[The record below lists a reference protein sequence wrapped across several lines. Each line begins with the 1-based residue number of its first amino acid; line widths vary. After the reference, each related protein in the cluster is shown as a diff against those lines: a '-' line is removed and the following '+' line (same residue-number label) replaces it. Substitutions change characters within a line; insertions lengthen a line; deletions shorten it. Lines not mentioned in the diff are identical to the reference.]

1 MAKDMA
7 LLRFFRNGVI
17 LGSAEVEEGV
27 PILEIAEHA
36 GIEIPSGC
44 TSGNCGTCLVK
55 LIKGDVPIPD
65 PPPPGLD
72 DYLIEKRCILACI
85 CVADSACDIE
95 TNPPL

>member
-1 MAKDMA
+1 MA

-27 PILEIAEHA
+27 PILEIAEQA

-55 LIKGDVPIPD
+55 LIKGKVSIPE

-72 DYLIEKRCILACI
+72 DYLIEEGHVLACCCI
-85 CVADSACDIE
+85 ADSACDIE

>member
-1 MAKDMA
+1 MA

-27 PILEIAEHA
+27 PILEIAEQA

-55 LIKGDVPIPD
+55 LIKGKVPIPE
-65 PPPPGLD
+65 PSPPGLD
-72 DYLIEKRCILACI
+72 DYLVDEGYILACFCI
-85 CVADSACDIE
+85 ADSACDIE
-95 TNPPL
+95 INPPL

>member
-1 MAKDMA
+1 LAKDMA

-27 PILEIAEHA
+27 PILEIAEQA

-55 LIKGDVPIPD
+55 LIKGKVPIPE
-65 PPPPGLD
+65 PSPPGLD
-72 DYLIEKRCILACI
+72 DYLVDEGYILACFCI
-85 CVADSACDIE
+85 ADSACDIE
-95 TNPPL
+95 INPPL